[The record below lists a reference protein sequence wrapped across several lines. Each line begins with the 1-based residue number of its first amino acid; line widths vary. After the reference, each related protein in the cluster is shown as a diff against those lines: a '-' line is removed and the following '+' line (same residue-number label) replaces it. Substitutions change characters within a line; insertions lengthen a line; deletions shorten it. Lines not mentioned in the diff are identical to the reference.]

1 MKRFIVYIAVTVVGL
16 LSVSNAEAQTIS
28 LGERTPR
35 IKKAKWLNGNQ
46 PQKCDFTYI
55 EFIHSASLPCRKS
68 AERIYGIIKEFNNI
82 SFILISHQSATE
94 IDEWVTHHIN
104 ERSGVVVDDRHIRT
118 SFGVNYAP
126 YAVILDH
133 KNRALWFGN
142 PQRLDRTKI
151 EEIVTTEK
159 K

>member
-1 MKRFIVYIAVTVVGL
+1 MKRYIAYMAIAIAWL
-16 LSVSNAEAQTIS
+16 LAATNAEAQTIS

-35 IKKAKWLNGNQ
+35 LKKAKWLNGNQ
-46 PQKCDFTYI
+46 PQKSDFSYI

-82 SFILISHQSATE
+82 AFILISHQSATE

-104 ERSGVVVDDRHIRT
+104 ERSGVIVDDTHIRT

-133 KNRALWFGN
+133 KHRALWFGN
-142 PQRLDRTKI
+142 PQLLNREAI
-151 EEIVTTEK
+151 EKLVSNSRQ
-159 K
+159 